1 MNRMSILIL
10 ILILG
15 LGLSVASCAPVR
27 PGQNSAGGMVT
38 NSNAAGYLTKEIVPD
53 SLALLPPPPDTG
65 SPALAL
71 DDEVHKSAA
80 ALRDTPRYRLAALDA
95 QLVFPRAADAFACS
109 VGAPIDEQHTPRLYR
124 LMQRTLLDA
133 AMSTAGAKN
142 KYMRTRPFVAHNE
155 PSCVPQ
161 DEARL
166 RTNGSYPSG
175 HATIGWIWALVLAE
189 VDPLHANVIL
199 ARGRSYGESRLV
211 CNVHWQSDIIEGR
224 FLGAAVVSQEQGVA
238 EFRADVEA
246 ARRELAEARAKQL
259 TPSRDCAA
267 EAEALM
273 QKIPGVL

>member
-1 MNRMSILIL
+1 
-10 ILILG
+10 
-15 LGLSVASCAPVR
+15 
-27 PGQNSAGGMVT
+27 
-38 NSNAAGYLTKEIVPD
+38 
-53 SLALLPPPPDTG
+53 
-65 SPALAL
+65 
-71 DDEVHKSAA
+71 
-80 ALRDTPRYRLAALDA
+80 
-95 QLVFPRAADAFACS
+95 
-109 VGAPIDEQHTPRLYR
+109 
-124 LMQRTLLDA
+124 
-133 AMSTAGAKN
+133 
-142 KYMRTRPFVAHNE
+142 
-155 PSCVPQ
+155 VPQ

-189 VDPLHANVIL
+189 VDPVHANVIL

-246 ARRELAEARAKQL
+246 ARRELADARAKQL